1 MGRHRKQQ
9 PATVT
14 RSSVIAL
21 TGLVPAGVVATN
33 AAAAMAT
40 DPTAASVSMHMQ
52 ELSAGPLQTMTP
64 AAVDVTAMHAMAK
77 QSPEARVEVK
87 TVALDPDRARN
98 DMPVAASGIPGI
110 AEAAYINAEQILAEE
125 SPGCNMPWTMLA
137 GIGRVESTHMYN
149 GKADADGNALA
160 PVFGPV
166 LDGSLSG
173 NNVIHDSDSGALD
186 GFSGY
191 DRAVGPMQFLP
202 ETWTAFAGDGNRD
215 GISDPQ
221 NYYDA
226 TLTAGKYLCSGG
238 LDMSDPAQQ
247 TRAIL
252 RYNNSMAYVANVMA
266 WEQSYNTGIA
276 PRPAELPKI

>member
-33 AAAAMAT
+33 AAAAVAT
-40 DPTAASVSMHMQ
+40 DPTAASVQMHIPEQAAMP
-52 ELSAGPLQTMTP
+52 AAAAA
-64 AAVDVTAMHAMAK
+64 AAVDDTAMHAMAK

-87 TVALDPDRARN
+87 TIALDPNRPRN
-98 DMPVAASGIPGI
+98 DMPVAPSGIPGI

-125 SPGCNMPWTMLA
+125 NPECNMPWTMLA

-149 GKADADGNALA
+149 GKADAAGNALA

-166 LDGSLSG
+166 LDGSLAG
-173 NNVIHDSDSGALD
+173 NNVIHDSDGGALD
-186 GFSGY
+186 GFAGY

-202 ETWTAFAGDGNRD
+202 ETWTHYAADGNRD

-238 LDMSDPAQQ
+238 LDMNDPAQQ
-247 TRAIL
+247 TKAIL

-266 WEQSYNTGIA
+266 WAQSYRSGIA
-276 PRPAELPKI
+276 PRPAELPRI

>member
-9 PATVT
+9 PATVS

-33 AAAAMAT
+33 AAAAVAT
-40 DPTAASVSMHMQ
+40 DPTAASVAMQ
-52 ELSAGPLQTMTP
+52 ISALSAEPAQT
-64 AAVDVTAMHAMAK
+64 AASAAGDPYAMHAMAK

-87 TVALDPDRARN
+87 SVALDPNRPRN
-98 DMPVAASGIPGI
+98 ELPVAASGIPGI
-110 AEAAYINAEQILAEE
+110 AEAAYISAAQILSEE
-125 SPGCNMPWTMLA
+125 NPDCNMPWTMLA
-137 GIGRVESTHMYN
+137 GIGRVESTHMNN
-149 GKADADGNALA
+149 GRADADGNALA

-173 NNVIHDSDSGALD
+173 NNVIHDSDGGMLD

-202 ETWTAFAGDGNRD
+202 ETWTQFAADGNRD

-238 LDMSDPAQQ
+238 TDMRDPAQQ

-266 WEQSYNTGIA
+266 WEQSYQTGIA

>member
-1 MGRHRKQQ
+1 M
-9 PATVT
+9 
-14 RSSVIAL
+14 IAL

-33 AAAAMAT
+33 AAAAVAT
-40 DPTAASVSMHMQ
+40 DPTAASVQMHLP
-52 ELSAGPLQTMTP
+52 ELAATP
-64 AAVDVTAMHAMAK
+64 VRAAAAAVDDTVMHAMAK

-87 TVALDPDRARN
+87 TVALDPNRPRN
-98 DMPVAASGIPGI
+98 DMPVAPSGIPGI

-125 SPGCNMPWTMLA
+125 NPECNMPWTMLA

-149 GKADADGNALA
+149 GKADSDGNALA

-166 LDGSLSG
+166 LDGSLAG
-173 NNVIHDSDSGALD
+173 NNVIHDSDGGALD
-186 GFSGY
+186 GFGGY

-202 ETWTAFAGDGNRD
+202 ETWTHYAADGNRD

-238 LDMSDPAQQ
+238 LDMNDPAQQ
-247 TRAIL
+247 TKAIL

-266 WEQSYNTGIA
+266 WAQSYRSGIA
-276 PRPAELPKI
+276 PRPAELPRI